1 MSQLRRRLD
10 EPRMTA
16 ARLDEARLSET
27 KGSAEIFLNVGESA
41 ASL

>member
-1 MSQLRRRLD
+1 
-10 EPRMTA
+10 MTA